1 MVNAVKSG
9 MLRADSQEHFMSLS
23 VSVWFQGL
31 VQQTVDVIFLNI
43 IRVLVDGGVE
53 SRKCEM

>member
-1 MVNAVKSG
+1 MVNAVKRG

-53 SRKCEM
+53 SRKYEM